1 MLSNYCE
8 TIRQKYG
15 ITIEQ
20 VQKLIPT
27 LNNKEKYVLYYR
39 NLQLSLGLGLKLTKI
54 RRALEFY
61 QSPWFKKNF
70 WIKTEN
76 SSLVVYFVGFIKHQ
90 LLQSFVF
97 SCFLDQTMES
107 VYNTHRKFEGRFQEK
122 KGALYMGKYGS
133 WWSEGKKWQKWSRTT
148 NSYTTIS
155 ALVRTWCC

>member
-27 LNNKEKYVLYYR
+27 LNYKEKYVLYYR

-61 QSPWFKKNF
+61 
-70 WIKTEN
+70 
-76 SSLVVYFVGFIKHQ
+76 
-90 LLQSFVF
+90 
-97 SCFLDQTMES
+97 
-107 VYNTHRKFEGRFQEK
+107 
-122 KGALYMGKYGS
+122 
-133 WWSEGKKWQKWSRTT
+133 
-148 NSYTTIS
+148 
-155 ALVRTWCC
+155 